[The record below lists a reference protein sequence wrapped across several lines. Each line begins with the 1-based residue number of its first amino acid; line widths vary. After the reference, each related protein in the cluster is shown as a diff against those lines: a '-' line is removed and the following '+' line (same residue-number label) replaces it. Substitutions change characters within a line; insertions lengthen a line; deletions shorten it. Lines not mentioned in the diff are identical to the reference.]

1 MLSTMLIAAAVAV
14 TGATVVA
21 AGGSQEPERPRNT
34 PSPSVQAPPP
44 VTPGV
49 PAQPNA
55 VQDRQAERLK
65 QALEARLQAQKA
77 LATAQPTPR
86 IVCGMKMFEVDPKT
100 DPKILLPPAASDV
113 DPKIR
118 TRSPAACRE

>member
-34 PSPSVQAPPP
+34 PSPSVQAAPPLR
-44 VTPGV
+44 PGV
-49 PAQPNA
+49 PEQPTA
-55 VQDRQAERLK
+55 VQDRQSELLMR
-65 QALEARLQAQKA
+65 ALEARLTAQKA
-77 LATAQPTPR
+77 LVTAQPAPR
-86 IVCGMKMFEVDPKT
+86 IVCGMKMIEVDPKT

-118 TRSPAACRE
+118 ISSPAACRE